1 MIHWI
6 SRFLILILMVAGTAC
21 SSKHHISASKKKKK
35 HSTVSKSAEK
45 KPNTSNSIKKPEAK
59 SAATNPKATKVI
71 STAKSFIGTPY
82 KTGGTTKAG
91 MDCSGLMIQSFKSVG
106 ISLPRVSSE
115 QANEGKPVS
124 LKEILPGDMVF
135 FGQSPKSKTVN
146 HAGLVVEVPE
156 RNKKVLFIH
165 ASTSKGVRIDDLYS
179 EYWFQKFITA
189 RRVIP

>member
-1 MIHWI
+1 
-6 SRFLILILMVAGTAC
+6 MVAGTAC
-21 SSKHHISASKKKKK
+21 SSKHHVSASKKKKK

-45 KPNTSNSIKKPEAK
+45 KPNASTSIKKPEAK
-59 SAATNPKATKVI
+59 STTTNPKATKVI

-82 KTGGTTKAG
+82 KTGGTIKAG

>member
-6 SRFLILILMVAGTAC
+6 SRFLILILIATGTAC
-21 SSKHHISASKKKKK
+21 SSKHHVSSSKKKKK

-45 KPNTSNSIKKPEAK
+45 KPNVSIPVKKTEAK
-59 SAATNPKATKVI
+59 STQTNTKATKVI
-71 STAKSFIGTPY
+71 STAKSFFGTPY

>member
-1 MIHWI
+1 
-6 SRFLILILMVAGTAC
+6 
-21 SSKHHISASKKKKK
+21 
-35 HSTVSKSAEK
+35 
-45 KPNTSNSIKKPEAK
+45 
-59 SAATNPKATKVI
+59 
-71 STAKSFIGTPY
+71 
-82 KTGGTTKAG
+82 

-115 QANEGKPVS
+115 QASMGKSVS

-135 FGQSPKSKTVN
+135 FGESPKSKTVN

-156 RNKKVLFIH
+156 RNKKVMFIH

>member
-6 SRFLILILMVAGTAC
+6 SRFLILIFIATGTAC
-21 SSKHHISASKKKKK
+21 SSKHHVSASKKKKK
-35 HSTVSKSAEK
+35 YSTVSKPAEK
-45 KPNTSNSIKKPEAK
+45 KPNASTSIKKSKTK
-59 SAATNPKATKVI
+59 SESTNTKANKVI

-91 MDCSGLMIQSFKSVG
+91 MDCSGLMIQSFKSAG

-115 QANEGKPVS
+115 QANEGKSVS

-135 FGQSPKSKTVN
+135 FGESPKSKTVN